1 MEPFKYGKPVTGRY
15 FINREEELDRLYQV
29 ACGVKNGSE
38 VNTALIG
45 LRRTGKT
52 SLLHNLIERLEE
64 DKEII
69 PVFLDCYG
77 IPSQNTF
84 SKLLTERV
92 KDAYVKKTKDM
103 GYGER
108 IKGLLKKK
116 TSEILSK
123 TSEIEVSIS
132 HYLSIRV
139 GLQEGKE
146 DLWEDSLKYAEK
158 IGEDKDVFFV
168 MMLDEFSDIGMR
180 WGENFVKR
188 IRAIIQHQ
196 SRCMYI
202 LTGSAVTYMT
212 ELVESESSP
221 FYRQLNTIKLDELPS
236 DVVRS
241 FVGERLDI
249 GEKELDRF
257 VEITGGLPD
266 YTQRLGYILYHKYG
280 EEKISMEKLHDAYD
294 EMLDNLEMEFK
305 ETLNRFNQRSGVYGD
320 IILSLPHHERI
331 SRIAEEI
338 NMPQSAL
345 PNYMKYLMR
354 VGIVKKKE
362 RGVYRL
368 TDPVFND
375 WVERLEEPTM
385 VPYGGA
391 SPA

>member
-15 FINREEELDRLYQV
+15 FINREEELDQLYQG
-29 ACGVKNGSE
+29 ACNVKSGSE
-38 VNTALIG
+38 VNLALIG

-92 KDAYVKKTKDM
+92 KDAYIEKTKDM
-103 GYGER
+103 GYRER

-123 TSEIEVSIS
+123 TSEMEVSIS

-146 DLWEDSLKYAEK
+146 DLWENSLEYAEK
-158 IGEDKDVFFV
+158 IGEDKDVFFII
-168 MMLDEFSDIGMR
+168 MLDEFPDIAMR

-196 SRCMYI
+196 NRCMYI
-202 LTGSAVTYMT
+202 FTGSAVTYMT

-221 FYRQLNTIKLDELPS
+221 FYRQLNTVKLDELPS
-236 DVVRS
+236 DVVKS
-241 FVGERLDI
+241 FVEERLDI
-249 GEKELDRF
+249 GEDELELF
-257 VEITGGLPD
+257 VKMTGGLPD
-266 YTQRLGYILYHKYG
+266 YTQRLGYIIYHKYG
-280 EEKISMEKLHDAYD
+280 EESISMEKLHDAYNK
-294 EMLDNLEMEFK
+294 MLDNLEMEFK
-305 ETLNRFNQRSGVYGD
+305 ETLNRFNQKSGVYGD

-331 SRIAEEI
+331 SKIAKEI
-338 NMPQSAL
+338 NTPQSAL
-345 PNYMKYLMR
+345 PKYMRYLIK

-362 RGVYRL
+362 RGVYKL
-368 TDPVFND
+368 ADPVFND
-375 WVERLEEPTM
+375 WVERLEEPTI
-385 VPYGGA
+385 A
-391 SPA
+391 LDR